1 MNQNQ
6 PSPAARNPILLHCII
21 TIYLLMFV
29 LALGTS
35 CYLLEK
41 VVRLKPVV
49 LIDLLKYT
57 LLCAIFLVLLVNG
70 LKALTLKSTH
80 LLSFENSVKN
90 FKWLFI
96 IMLIIALAA
105 KHGLFSEN
113 KAGPANIKPQLIEI
127 SYLHIMLL
135 AAAAIYCT
143 WSHDLLTKSNF
154 LAAEIK
160 KRPSP
165 EEDGL

>member
-6 PSPAARNPILLHCII
+6 PSPAPRNPILLRCII

-35 CYLLEK
+35 CYMLEK

-70 LKALTLKSTH
+70 LKALTLKDTD
-80 LLSFENSVKN
+80 LLRFENSVKN
-90 FKWLFI
+90 FKWLFVI
-96 IMLIIALAA
+96 VLVIALAA
-105 KHGLFSEN
+105 KYGLFSEN
-113 KAGPANIKPQLIEI
+113 KAGSGKVSQLIEI
-127 SYLHIMLL
+127 SYLHIALL
-135 AAAAIYCT
+135 AIAAIFCA
-143 WSHDLLTKSNF
+143 WSHDLLAKSNF
-154 LAAEIK
+154 LSVETK
-160 KRPSP
+160 KRPSS

>member
-1 MNQNQ
+1 
-6 PSPAARNPILLHCII
+6 
-21 TIYLLMFV
+21 MFV

-70 LKALTLKSTH
+70 LKALTLRGTH
-80 LLSFENSVKN
+80 LLRFENSVKN
-90 FKWLFI
+90 FKWLFVI
-96 IMLIIALAA
+96 VLVIALAA
-105 KHGLFSEN
+105 KYGLFSEN
-113 KAGPANIKPQLIEI
+113 KTGSGRASQLIEI
-127 SYLHIMLL
+127 SYLHIVLL

-143 WSHDLLTKSNF
+143 WSHDLLAKGNS
-154 LAAEIK
+154 LSAEAE

>member
-6 PSPAARNPILLHCII
+6 PIPSPRNPILLFFII
-21 TIYLLMFV
+21 TVYLLMFV

-57 LLCAIFLVLLVNG
+57 LLCAIFLVLLLNG

-80 LLSFENSVKN
+80 LLRFENGVKN
-90 FKWLFI
+90 FKWLFVI
-96 IMLIIALAA
+96 VLVIALAA
-105 KHGLFSEN
+105 KYGLFREN
-113 KAGPANIKPQLIEI
+113 KAGPGRASQLIEI
-127 SYLHIMLL
+127 SYLHIALL
-135 AAAAIYCT
+135 AAAAIYCA
-143 WSHDLLTKSNF
+143 WSHTVLAKSNF
-154 LAAEIK
+154 LIAETK